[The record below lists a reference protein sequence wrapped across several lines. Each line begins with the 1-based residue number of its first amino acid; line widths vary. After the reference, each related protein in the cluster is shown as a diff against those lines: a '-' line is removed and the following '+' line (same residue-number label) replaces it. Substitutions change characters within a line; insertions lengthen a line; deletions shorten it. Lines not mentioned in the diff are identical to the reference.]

1 MIENNYS
8 LDSVFKWQKLN
19 VLMKLRISIENEIPE

>member
-19 VLMKLRISIENEIPE
+19 VLMKLRISLENEIPE

>member
-8 LDSVFKWQKLN
+8 LDSDFKWQKLN
-19 VLMKLRISIENEIPE
+19 VLMKLRISLENEIPE